1 MACEWPPLNPVGN
14 QSSCCNLTST
24 CCAGQ
29 CCDGTN
35 QCCFNDAGTA
45 GQCCSNSTNCCN
57 GQCCE
62 QSLSCCATGC
72 CNTNKTK
79 EILIIAG
86 SVISGL
92 ILFTALGLLLW
103 CLFCTRVG
111 KAKVIDNARPRD
123 LQQDKDNEYTLMDEK
138 TEGYNY

>member
-1 MACEWPPLNPVGN
+1 MVLINAVLMMLVLQASAVQIVQIVAMANVVNRVFHAVL
-14 QSSCCNLTST
+14 L
-24 CCAGQ
+24 
-29 CCDGTN
+29 
-35 QCCFNDAGTA
+35 DAVTP
-45 GQCCSNSTNCCN
+45 TRP
-57 GQCCE
+57 
-62 QSLSCCATGC
+62 
-72 CNTNKTK
+72 KK
-79 EILIIAG
+79 FLIIAG